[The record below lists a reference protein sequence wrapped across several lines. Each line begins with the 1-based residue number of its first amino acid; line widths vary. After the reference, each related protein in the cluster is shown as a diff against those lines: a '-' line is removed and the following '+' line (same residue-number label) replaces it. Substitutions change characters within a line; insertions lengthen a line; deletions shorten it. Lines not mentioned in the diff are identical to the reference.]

1 MRDKRDLVAEESRRR
16 FLARLGG
23 LALGASGAA
32 VMLDGCGS
40 TAVDVARSP
49 SSSAADWR
57 LLSSPGAVASP
68 RWDPTLGRRVVD
80 VTSGR
85 AGEEARLGRERTSPV
100 SLRNQ
105 MLALWLKLDADT
117 AADVSYVVVKAGSGT
132 VAFENVAY
140 QEILKTGG
148 TAPSAAASYLLS
160 VIKPGEWT
168 RITLGPPSFI
178 GRLDTNIDPVDFDH
192 VRDFEIAVAANPG
205 TEARYSFGG
214 MDVIAGDPRFP
225 HGVLSLTFD
234 DGLAG
239 PYQFARPV
247 LERDNGRATA
257 FIIRNL
263 IEPPAT
269 NASYLTLAQLHELQA
284 RGWEIAAHA
293 DLLADHNAHLGFVS
307 LPTKRVISDVEGEV
321 AWLRSHGFN
330 GSADIALPQGWFDQR
345 VQDILVQ
352 YGRFQTIR
360 TVDYRS
366 VETLPVANPHRLRA
380 RLYDHTEAIGPPG
393 LPGSIMWQIDEVAR
407 YGGWLILGFHNM
419 VNRAESI
426 STVPVI
432 NEGSAILDTDF
443 AEIVAFAG
451 QRGVPMRT
459 IRQVWDSHP
468 GQVT

>member
-1 MRDKRDLVAEESRRR
+1 MPGEWDPVAKESRRR

-23 LALGASGAA
+23 LALGASGAGA
-32 VMLDGCGS
+32 MLDGCGS
-40 TAVDVARSP
+40 KAANLARSP
-49 SSSAADWR
+49 SSPATDWR
-57 LLSSPGAVASP
+57 LLSSPGAVASS
-68 RWDPTLGRRVVD
+68 RWDPTLGRRVVQ

-85 AGEEARLGRERTSPV
+85 AGEEARLGLERTSPV

-105 MLALWLKLDADT
+105 MLALWLKVDADT

-140 QEILKTGG
+140 QEILNTGG
-148 TAPSAAASYLLS
+148 AAPPAAMSYLLS

-168 RITLGPPSFI
+168 RITLGPPSFV
-178 GRLDTNIDPVDFDH
+178 GRLDTNIDPVDFDDL
-192 VRDFEIAVAANPG
+192 RDFEIAVAAGPG

-234 DGLAG
+234 DGLSG

-247 LERDNGRATA
+247 LERYRAGATA
-257 FIIRNL
+257 FLIRDL
-263 IEPPAT
+263 IEPPRADGR
-269 NASYLTLAQLHELQA
+269 YLSLTQLHELQA

-293 DLLADHNAHLGFVS
+293 NLIADHNAHLGFVG
-307 LPTKRVISDVEGEV
+307 LPTSRVIRDVEDEV
-321 AWLRSHGFN
+321 AWLRSSGFN

-345 VQDILVQ
+345 VQNVLVR
-352 YGRFQTIR
+352 YGRFQTVR

-366 VETLPVANPHRLRA
+366 VETLPVADPHRLRA
-380 RLYDHTEAIGPPG
+380 RLYNHTEAIGPPG
-393 LPGSIMWQIDEVAR
+393 LPGSIMWQIDQVAR

-419 VNRAESI
+419 VSRPNP
-426 STVPVI
+426 TVPVI
-432 NEGSAILDTDF
+432 NEGTAILATDF
-443 AEIVAFAG
+443 ADIVAFAS

-468 GQVT
+468 GQAT

>member
-1 MRDKRDLVAEESRRR
+1 MRDEWDPVAEESRRR

-23 LALGASGAA
+23 LALGASGAGA
-32 VMLDGCGS
+32 MLDGCGS
-40 TAVDVARSP
+40 KDVERSP
-49 SSSAADWR
+49 SSPAADWR
-57 LLSSPGAVASP
+57 LLSSPGAVASS
-68 RWDPTLGRRVVD
+68 RWDPTLGRRVVQ
-80 VTSGR
+80 VASGR
-85 AGEEARLGRERTSPV
+85 AGEEARLELERTSPV

-148 TAPSAAASYLLS
+148 TAPSAAASYMLS

-168 RITLGPPSFI
+168 RITLGPASFV

-192 VRDFEIAVAANPG
+192 LRDFEIAVAANPG

-225 HGVLSLTFD
+225 HGILSLTFD
-234 DGLAG
+234 DGLSG

-247 LERDNGRATA
+247 LERYNAHATA

-263 IEPPAT
+263 IEPSGS
-269 NASYLTLAQLHELQA
+269 NGSYMSLPQLHDLQA

-293 DLLADHNAHLGFVS
+293 NLIADHNAHLGLVGI
-307 LPTKRVISDVEGEV
+307 PTSRLISDVQDEV
-321 AWLRSHGFN
+321 AWLRSSGFN

-345 VQDILVQ
+345 VQNVLAR
-352 YGRFQTIR
+352 YGRFQTVR

-393 LPGSIMWQIDEVAR
+393 LPGSIMWRIDQVAR

-419 VNRAESI
+419 VNRAVP
-426 STVPVI
+426 TVPVI

-443 AEIVAFAG
+443 ADIVAFAS

-459 IRQVWDSHP
+459 IRQVWNSHP
-468 GQVT
+468 GQAT

>member
-1 MRDKRDLVAEESRRR
+1 
-16 FLARLGG
+16 
-23 LALGASGAA
+23 
-32 VMLDGCGS
+32 MLDGCGS
-40 TAVDVARSP
+40 TAADVARSP
-49 SSSAADWR
+49 STPATEWR
-57 LLSSPGAVASP
+57 LLSSPGAVAAS
-68 RWDPTLGRRVVD
+68 RWDPTLGRRVVQ

-85 AGEEARLGRERTSPV
+85 TGEEARLGLQRTSPV

-140 QEILKTGG
+140 QEIFKTSG
-148 TAPSAAASYLLS
+148 TASAAGSYLLS

-168 RITLGPPSFI
+168 RITLGPPSFV

-192 VRDFEIAVAANPG
+192 VRDFEIAVAASPG
-205 TEARYSFGG
+205 TGARYSFGG

-234 DGLAG
+234 DGLSG

-247 LERDNGRATA
+247 LERYNAGATA

-263 IEPPAT
+263 VQHPGA
-269 NASYLTLAQLHELQA
+269 NGRYLSLTQLHDLHG

-293 DLLADHNAHLGFVS
+293 NLLADHNAHLGFVGV
-307 LPTKRVISDVEGEV
+307 PTGRLIRDVQAEV
-321 AWLRSHGFN
+321 AWLRYSGFN
-330 GSADIALPQGWFDQR
+330 GSADIALPQGWFDPR
-345 VQDILVQ
+345 VQNVLVR
-352 YGRFQTIR
+352 YGHFQTVR

-366 VETLPVANPHRLRA
+366 VETVPVADPHQLRA
-380 RLYDHTEAIGPPG
+380 RLYDHTEAVGPPG
-393 LPGSIMWQIDEVAR
+393 LPGSIMWQIDQVAR

-419 VNRAESI
+419 VNRAVP
-426 STVPVI
+426 TVPVI

-443 AEIVAFAG
+443 ADIVAFAS

-459 IRQVWDSHP
+459 IRQVWNSHP
-468 GQVT
+468 GQVR